1 MQVIHDALKSADL
14 PYGVVATIGN
24 YDGLHRGQQAVVS
37 RVVKRARATSV
48 PAVVVS
54 FDPHPLTVLRPDA
67 APPRLTT
74 LEQKEA
80 LLAEAGVDAL
90 LLVRFNHELAKTEA
104 CEFVRRFLHQQL
116 AVQEL
121 YVGRSFAFG
130 HRRRGDLRLLQ
141 EMGEKLGFVADGMDE
156 VTREGAVISSTRIRH
171 CVAEGRAEEAM
182 ELLGRPFALAGTI
195 VRGDRMGMRLGW
207 PTINLQPEQDLL
219 PLSGVYTGQAYFPSF
234 PATFDCVTNVGRRPT
249 VYESYQEV
257 VESHILEFDSDVYGE
272 KAEIRFFKR
281 LREEK
286 MFPTVMDLS
295 AQIQRDVE
303 ATREYFAARR
313 RWLEESGADS

>member
-1 MQVIHDALKSADL
+1 MQVILDAMKSADL
-14 PYGVVATIGN
+14 PYGVIATIGS
-24 YDGLHRGQQAVVS
+24 YDGLHRGQQAVIA
-37 RVVKRARATSV
+37 RVVERASAAAV

-54 FDPHPLTVLRPDA
+54 FDPHPLTVLRPEA

-74 LEQKEA
+74 LEQRQE

-90 LLVRFNHELAKTEA
+90 LLLRFTHELARTEA
-104 CEFVRRFLHQQL
+104 RDFVRRFLHQQL

-121 YVGRSFAFG
+121 YVGSGFAFG
-130 HRRRGDLRLLQ
+130 HERRGDLQLLR
-141 EMGEKLGFVADGMDE
+141 EMGGELGFLAEGVE
-156 VTREGAVISSTRIRH
+156 ELREAGAVISSTRIRR
-171 CVAEGRAEEAM
+171 CVAEGKAEEAM
-182 ELLGRPFALAGTI
+182 ALLGRPFALAGTI
-195 VRGDRMGMRLGW
+195 VRGDRMGIRLGW
-207 PTINLQPEQDLL
+207 PTINLQPEQDLV

-234 PATFDCVTNVGRRPT
+234 PATFDCVTNVGSRPT

-257 VESHILEFDSDVYGE
+257 VESHILEFNSDVYGE
-272 KAEIRFFKR
+272 RAEIRFFKR

-303 ATREYFAARR
+303 ATREYFATRR
-313 RWLEESGADS
+313 RWLEKSGADS